1 MSVVVSH
8 SFAQTPAEI
17 TSDEAPAREADQNNT
32 EELDALLKSAAVLVV
47 DDEPGMRNFLKR
59 GLEKRCALLEVAASA
74 EEAEAL
80 RLRVHFDLLLVDIRL
95 PGLSGLEWLRQLR
108 DRGVRTHVIYM
119 TAYAD
124 LEMAVEALRNG
135 ADDFVMKPFR
145 AEQMLLSIQRSLS
158 RQQIVRENSLLRLQL
173 QQIKDDSGVVG
184 NSEVIKETL
193 SLAHRVAPTQSTVL
207 VQGETGTGKELI
219 ARTIHNSSQRT
230 GGFVAIN
237 CGTIAPELF
246 ESELFGHIKG
256 AFTGAMQSR
265 DGLLLHADKGT
276 LFLDEIGELPAN
288 MQAKLLRV
296 LEERVIRPVGSE
308 REVPVDIR
316 IVAATNRDL
325 SELAESGQ
333 FRQDLYFRLNVMLI
347 QVPPLRQRLD
357 DVEILVEH
365 FMQRLSVE
373 MRLAP
378 LELMHT
384 DWQRLKEY
392 HWPGNVRELRN
403 VVERTLLLGRLP
415 PTSFRP
421 LGDHASSALADMAK
435 GEANA
440 SSDPHT
446 FPVDWP
452 LAQVER
458 AHIEAVLISVNHNK
472 SAAARILGVSRK
484 TLERKEHLWSE
495 ESLEPKGS

>member
-1 MSVVVSH
+1 MAAHAPRTQGQSISTLDVDAPPI
-8 SFAQTPAEI
+8 AQAE
-17 TSDEAPAREADQNNT
+17 TSDT
-32 EELDALLKSAAVLVV
+32 EELDSLLRSAAILVV

-59 GLEKRCALLEVAASA
+59 ALEKRCALLEVAASA

-95 PGLSGLEWLRQLR
+95 PGLTGLEWLRQLR

-119 TAYAD
+119 TAFAD

-145 AEQMLLSIQRSLS
+145 AEQMLFSIQRSLS

-173 QQIKDDSGVVG
+173 KQIKDDSGVVG
-184 NSEVIKETL
+184 ESEVIRETL
-193 SLAHRVAPTQSTVL
+193 TLAHRVAPTQSTVL

-219 ARTIHNSSQRT
+219 ARTIHNSSQRG

-246 ESELFGHIKG
+246 ESELFGHVKG

-276 LFLDEIGELPAN
+276 LFLDEIGELPSN

-308 REVPVDIR
+308 REVPVDVR

-325 SELAESGQ
+325 GELAASG
-333 FRQDLYFRLNVMLI
+333 N
-347 QVPPLRQRLD
+347 RQRL
-357 DVEILVEH
+357 L
-365 FMQRLSVE
+365 Q
-373 MRLAP
+373 
-378 LELMHT
+378 
-384 DWQRLKEY
+384 
-392 HWPGNVRELRN
+392 
-403 VVERTLLLGRLP
+403 TLITR
-415 PTSFRP
+415 
-421 LGDHASSALADMAK
+421 
-435 GEANA
+435 
-440 SSDPHT
+440 
-446 FPVDWP
+446 
-452 LAQVER
+452 
-458 AHIEAVLISVNHNK
+458 
-472 SAAARILGVSRK
+472 
-484 TLERKEHLWSE
+484 
-495 ESLEPKGS
+495 

>member
-1 MSVVVSH
+1 MSAS
-8 SFAQTPAEI
+8 
-17 TSDEAPAREADQNNT
+17 TSQSLVQPVPEEAPSVGSTARDNESQ
-32 EELDALLKSAAVLVV
+32 ELDTLLKSAAVLVV

-59 GLEKRCALLEVAASA
+59 GLEKKCALLEVAASA

-173 QQIKDDSGVVG
+173 QQIKDDSGVIG

-256 AFTGAMQSR
+256 AFTGAMQTR

-308 REVPVDIR
+308 REVPVDVR

-347 QVPPLRQRLD
+347 QVPPLRERID

-365 FMQRLSVE
+365 FMRQLSAE

-403 VVERTLLLGRLP
+403 LVERTLLLGRLP
-415 PTSFRP
+415 PTSLRTQ
-421 LGDHASSALADMAK
+421 GDLSTDGARN
-435 GEANA
+435 EANTSQEA
-440 SSDPHT
+440 QA

-452 LAQVER
+452 LADVER
-458 AHIEAVLISVNHNK
+458 AHIEAVLKSVNHNK

-495 ESLEPKGS
+495 EALEPQGS

>member
-1 MSVVVSH
+1 MSAS
-8 SFAQTPAEI
+8 
-17 TSDEAPAREADQNNT
+17 TSQSLVQPVPEEAPSVGSTARDNESQ
-32 EELDALLKSAAVLVV
+32 ELDTLLKSAAVLVV

-59 GLEKRCALLEVAASA
+59 GLEKKCALLEVAASA

-173 QQIKDDSGVVG
+173 QQIKDDSGVIG

-256 AFTGAMQSR
+256 AFTGAMQTR

-308 REVPVDIR
+308 REVPVDVR

-347 QVPPLRQRLD
+347 QVPPLRERID

-365 FMQRLSVE
+365 FMRQLSAE

-403 VVERTLLLGRLP
+403 LVERTLLLGRLP
-415 PTSFRP
+415 PTNLRTQ
-421 LGDHASSALADMAK
+421 GDLSTDGARN
-435 GEANA
+435 EANTSQEA
-440 SSDPHT
+440 QA

-452 LAQVER
+452 LADVER
-458 AHIEAVLISVNHNK
+458 AHIEAVLKSVNHNK

-495 ESLEPKGS
+495 EALEPQGS

>member
-1 MSVVVSH
+1 MATPRSKVSERPTLQAVPSVTQSSSNLQV
-8 SFAQTPAEI
+8 AEA
-17 TSDEAPAREADQNNT
+17 SDLNT
-32 EELDALLKSAAVLVV
+32 LLKSSAVLVV

-59 GLEKRCALLEVAASA
+59 ALQKRCALLEVAASA

-80 RLRVHFDLLLVDIRL
+80 RLRIHFDLLLVDIRL

-119 TAYAD
+119 TAFAD

-135 ADDFVMKPFR
+135 ADDFVLKPFR
-145 AEQMLLSIQRSLS
+145 AEQMFLSMQRSLS
-158 RQQIVRENSLLRLQL
+158 RQQIMRENSLLRLQL
-173 QQIKDDSGVVG
+173 QQNKMDDGVVG
-184 NSEVIKETL
+184 QSAVIRETL

-219 ARTIHNSSQRT
+219 ARTIHNSSQRS

-246 ESELFGHIKG
+246 ESELFGHVKG

-276 LFLDEIGELPAN
+276 LFLDEVSELPTS

-296 LEERVIRPVGSE
+296 LEERVVRPVGSE

-316 IVAATNRDL
+316 VVAATNKNL
-325 SELAESGQ
+325 SELSGSGA

-347 QVPPLRQRLD
+347 QVPPLRHRLE
-357 DVEILVEH
+357 DVELLADH
-365 FMQRLSVE
+365 FMQRLSSE

-384 DWQRLKEY
+384 DWQRLKAY

-403 VVERTLLLGRLP
+403 VIERTLLLGRLP
-415 PTSFRP
+415 PNGFDRSM
-421 LGDHASSALADMAK
+421 ALPDQGSIAPPAAD
-435 GEANA
+435 A
-440 SSDPHT
+440 SSDVQFYPL
-446 FPVDWP
+446 DWS

-458 AHIEAVLISVNHNK
+458 AHIEAVLQSVNHNK
-472 SAAARILGVSRK
+472 SAAARLLGVSRK
-484 TLERKEHLWSE
+484 TLERKEHLWYDTVTSDT
-495 ESLEPKGS
+495 PT

>member
-1 MSVVVSH
+1 MKSQSTN
-8 SFAQTPAEI
+8 ATY
-17 TSDEAPAREADQNNT
+17 TSDGADL
-32 EELDALLKSAAVLVV
+32 EALLKSSAILVV

-59 GLEKRCALLEVAASA
+59 ALEKRCALLEVAASA

-80 RLRVHFDLLLVDIRL
+80 RLRIHFDLLLVDIRL
-95 PGLSGLEWLRQLR
+95 PGVSGLDWLRKLR
-108 DRGVRTHVIYM
+108 DKGVRTHVIYM
-119 TAYAD
+119 TAFAD

-135 ADDFVMKPFR
+135 ADDFVLKPFR
-145 AEQMLLSIQRSLS
+145 AEQMFLSMQRSLS

-173 QQIKDDSGVVG
+173 QQIKHDSGVVG
-184 NSEVIKETL
+184 NSDVIQQAL
-193 SLAHRVAPTQSTVL
+193 ALAHRVAPTQSTVL

-219 ARTIHNSSQRT
+219 ARTIHYSSQRT

-237 CGTIAPELF
+237 CGSIAPELF
-246 ESELFGHIKG
+246 ESELFGHVKG

-276 LFLDEIGELPAN
+276 LFLDEIAELPVA

-316 IVAATNRDL
+316 VVAATNRDL
-325 SELAESGQ
+325 LELAQAGD
-333 FRQDLYFRLNVMLI
+333 FRKDLYFRLNVMLI
-347 QVPPLRQRLD
+347 QVPALRHRLD
-357 DVEILVEH
+357 DVELLVEH
-365 FMQRLSVE
+365 FMQLLSAE

-403 VVERTLLLGRLP
+403 VIERTLLLGRLTP
-415 PTSFRP
+415 DCFPQPETGDATVNANLLFNDESAAQFYP
-421 LGDHASSALADMAK
+421 L
-435 GEANA
+435 
-440 SSDPHT
+440 
-446 FPVDWP
+446 DWP
-452 LAQVER
+452 LEKVER
-458 AHIEAVLISVNHNK
+458 SHIEAVLHSVGQNK
-472 SAAARILGVSRK
+472 SAAARILRVSRK
-484 TLERKEHLWSE
+484 TLDRKEHRWYDSPTTE
-495 ESLEPKGS
+495 TS